1 MYKRIPFFALLLQ
14 AGLSHAQSPASS
26 GQPTISF
33 HKWLSIAQAGAAVL
47 SPDGANIAYTV
58 TTTDWKENSYH
69 TEIWLSRQNHPP
81 FQLTHNQ
88 KNSSSSPKW
97 SPDSKWIAF
106 LSDRGDKTQLYLIS
120 ADGGEAF
127 PLTKEDE
134 GITSF
139 AWSPDGHQLAFI
151 RPEADSKTF
160 KSIKDHYGAFG
171 EEGKDY
177 KLSHLWLIHLSLDS
191 MTDPTLQPDS
201 ATLPTPTRLTSGDF
215 TVTDLKWSPT
225 GNLIAYNRQPDPY
238 IPSSIHAAIDVL
250 DLTTNKIKTTIADP
264 AGDQL
269 IAWSPDDASLL
280 YSSSVNDTTS
290 NYYKNNR
297 LFITP
302 VSAAPPASA
311 VPAAPTPREIA
322 ATFDE
327 NKNVQDWNPKGIFFT
342 ALQHTR
348 SSLFRIDPATGE
360 VTPATIATDVI
371 GNVSF
376 SKDGSQMAWSG
387 RSFSGLT
394 EINTAAGS
402 LTHLSDQLKGWPL
415 PSNEVI
421 QWKSKDGAT
430 IEGILLKPANY
441 DPRKKYPLLVVIHG
455 GPTGIDF
462 PEPMPTYVYPIAQWC
477 EKGAVVLRVN
487 YRGSAGYGEKFRSL
501 NVRNLGVGDMWD
513 VLSGIDYLNKKGLI
527 DTTSMGC
534 MGWSQGG
541 YISAFLTTH
550 TSVFKAISVGA
561 GISDWATYYVSTDI
575 TPFTREYLKATPW
588 EDKAIYEKTSP
599 ITTINQA
606 QTPTLIQHGEL
617 DHRVPISDAYE
628 LYRGLQDRHIPSRL
642 IVYKG
647 FGHGITKPKERLA
660 AIWHNWQWFAKYIWG
675 EDVAMP

>member
-1 MYKRIPFFALLLQ
+1 MNKGIPFFALLLQ
-14 AGLSHAQSPASS
+14 VGFTQAQSPTAP
-26 GQPTISF
+26 GQPSISF

-69 TEIWLSRQNHPP
+69 TEIWLSSQNHPP
-81 FQLTHNQ
+81 FQLTHNP
-88 KNSSSSPKW
+88 KNSSNSPRW

-106 LSDRGDKTQLYLIS
+106 LSDRGDKTQIYLIS
-120 ADGGEAF
+120 PEGGEAF

-134 GITSF
+134 GITAF
-139 AWSPDGHQLAFI
+139 TWSPDGREIAFI
-151 RPEADSKTF
+151 RPEADSKSL
-160 KSIKDHYGAFG
+160 KAIKDHYGAFG

-177 KLSHLWLIHLSLDS
+177 KLSHLWLIHFSIDS
-191 MTDPTLQPDS
+191 MTDPAIHDDT
-201 ATLPTPTRLTSGDF
+201 AALPTPVRLTSGDF
-215 TVTDLKWSPT
+215 TVTDLRWSPA

-238 IPSSIHAAIDVL
+238 IPSSIHAAIDLL
-250 DLTTNKIKTTIADP
+250 DPNTRKVTTTIADP

-269 IAWSPDDASLL
+269 IAWNPEGSSLL
-280 YSSSVNDTTS
+280 YSSALSDTTS
-290 NYYKNNR
+290 NFYKNNR
-297 LFITP
+297 LFIVPASHANDET
-302 VSAAPPASA
+302 AAPPGPREVASA
-311 VPAAPTPREIA
+311 
-322 ATFDE
+322 FDE
-327 NKNVQDWNPKGIFFT
+327 NKSVQDWNPKGIFFT

-348 SSLFRIDPATGE
+348 SALFHIDPATGE
-360 VTPATIATDVI
+360 VNQVKTSSDVI
-371 GNVSF
+371 GNASF

-387 RSFSGLT
+387 RSFAGLT
-394 EINTAAGS
+394 EINTPAGP
-402 LTHLSDQLKGWPL
+402 LTRLSDQLKGWPL
-415 PSNEVI
+415 PVNEVI

-441 DPRKKYPLLVVIHG
+441 DPQKKYPLLVVIHG
-455 GPTGIDF
+455 GPTGVDF
-462 PEPMPTYVYPIAQWC
+462 PEPIPTYVYPIAQWC
-477 EKGAVVLRVN
+477 EKGALVLRVN
-487 YRGSAGYGEKFRSL
+487 YRGSAGYGEKFRAL

-513 VLSGIDYLNKKGLI
+513 VMSGIDYLTKKGLI
-527 DTTSMGC
+527 DTSRMGC

-550 TSVFKAISVGA
+550 TTAFKAISVGA

-575 TPFTREYLKATPW
+575 TPFTRQYLKATPW

-617 DHRVPISDAYE
+617 DHRVPIPDAYE

-675 EDVAMP
+675 EDVTIP